1 MIIILLWVICLWASF
16 FMLLLSQPDSIIS
29 SSTKLPADLWQKLY
43 YAGFTIS
50 TLGVGD
56 YISSNNWWR
65 ILTDVYAFTGLVLI
79 TMSIT
84 YFVPVLSGVILQ
96 RNLGIFLCSLG
107 QTPQQVV
114 LNSWDGKS
122 FHRLTT
128 QVSSLSNML
137 IMHSQNHKAYP
148 IIHYFHTRKARHAII
163 IRLTVLYEALLI
175 LQYFIKEEIRPSNND
190 LSSLVEAMEN
200 YLEVIE
206 EVSSVKKEGAAPDAP
221 KINELQKAG
230 FVDTHKV
237 SVPHEDNIQ
246 KNRIVL
252 KNLLVQDGWSWQDIY
267 EPTVKKKAGL
277 KV

>member
-1 MIIILLWVICLWASF
+1 
-16 FMLLLSQPDSIIS
+16 
-29 SSTKLPADLWQKLY
+29 
-43 YAGFTIS
+43 
-50 TLGVGD
+50 
-56 YISSNNWWR
+56 
-65 ILTDVYAFTGLVLI
+65 
-79 TMSIT
+79 
-84 YFVPVLSGVILQ
+84 
-96 RNLGIFLCSLG
+96 
-107 QTPQQVV
+107 
-114 LNSWDGKS
+114 
-122 FHRLTT
+122 
-128 QVSSLSNML
+128 
-137 IMHSQNHKAYP
+137 MHSQNHKAYP